1 MRKPDRTTG
10 TTGHLHRTSDLDDH
24 VIHIPVPSLE
34 GKLAA
39 GTTVLCDRYAFS
51 GVAFSAAKGLPLAW
65 FRAPDVGLP
74 TPEVAAAQGGY
85 GEERYETEVL
95 QVRVRTVF
103 KDLGVRHGVEYV
115 ES

>member
-74 TPEVAAAQGGY
+74 TPEVAAARDTG
-85 GEERYETEVL
+85 RSDARRKCCRRAC
-95 QVRVRTVF
+95 VRC
-103 KDLGVRHGVEYV
+103 
-115 ES
+115 